1 MREWIGHIQ
10 RRPDALGLPRRSS
23 GAIYDEKRSEGPQKG
38 VRVSAEENEDERR
51 VNDTG
56 TVYVQA

>member
-1 MREWIGHIQ
+1 MEWLGPIQ
-10 RRPDALGLPRRSS
+10 RRLDALGLSRRSS
-23 GAIYDEKRSEGPQKG
+23 GAIYDKKRSEGPQKG
-38 VRVSAEENEDERR
+38 VRVSADENEDERR